1 MSLLDRAK
9 ELLPGAKDANGQST
23 EERDLAN
30 KVRAEVEEIRS
41 SSNRLSHEG
50 IWMTN
55 IAYCV
60 GYDGVNF
67 NPRTRQFQQI
77 AKPYAALRRQ
87 KIHLNKVLPTLQN
100 RLARLAKNPPKYDV
114 MPESDS
120 PDDKE
125 AARLGIQTL
134 ESMWNKLSLNEK
146 RLGLYMWVQQ
156 TGHAYVKVFWDSC
169 AGEMMMD
176 PESGEI
182 DPETGAPVEGTQE
195 MDFEGEIGV
204 EVTSPFEVF
213 PNPLARSFDEVA
225 RSWLIQA
232 KVRPLDYFKEYYPEK
247 GELVKEEQPW
257 LLSLQYEARANTM
270 NSQGSAGTDFQRQ
283 IKQSAIEMTKYI
295 APSRKYPNGRMIVV
309 ANGIL
314 LEDKDLPCGMIPFA
328 KFDDIIIGGKYYSE
342 SVTTH
347 LRPLQD
353 YYNDLIRKRSDW
365 TRKMLAGK
373 YKAARG
379 SGIQQESLNDES
391 GEVLYYDP
399 VPNAQGGPEALQI
412 PSIPQY
418 AYAEEDRLIGMFNDV
433 SGISEVSRGQLP
445 SASIPAIGMQLLT
458 EQDDTRIGV
467 MTEQHEHAWARVGKL
482 ILKYAQD
489 YWTYP
494 RKLKVAGRSLSYA
507 VKDVQGSDFKGNT
520 DVVVIK
526 GSTLPG
532 SKTLKRQ
539 EILNTMSL
547 GLLGNPQDP
556 KVAEKVLGMIEFGD
570 VQELWADY
578 GVDMSQIRRGMDKM
592 KRGQELLVNKLDNNP
607 LWIVELNRFRKT
619 QEFIELDPM
628 IQQLFEAQ
636 IDERANAIV
645 MMNQPPPPPP
655 GMAGPPMDPN
665 AVPGAAPQ

>member
-1 MSLLDRAK
+1 MSLLDRVK
-9 ELLPGAKDANGQST
+9 QDAPDAVGFDGQTT

-30 KVRAEVEEIRS
+30 KVKAEIEEIRGS
-41 SSNRLSHEG
+41 ANRLSHEG

-67 NPRTRQFQQI
+67 NARTRQFQQI
-77 AKPYAALRRQ
+77 AKPLAAQRRQ
-87 KIHLNKVLPTLQN
+87 RIHLNKVLPTLQN

-134 ESMWNKLSLNEK
+134 EAMWNKLSINEK
-146 RLGLYMWVQQ
+146 RLSLYMWVQQ
-156 TGHAYVKVFWDSC
+156 AGHAYVKVSWDSC
-169 AGEMMMD
+169 AGEMMQD
-176 PESGEI
+176 PMSGET
-182 DPETGAPVEGTQE
+182 DPVTGEIIPGTEE
-195 MDFEGEIGV
+195 MDFQGEIGV
-204 EVTSPFEVF
+204 EVVSPFEVF
-213 PNPLARSFDEVA
+213 PNPLARSFEEA
-225 RSWLIQA
+225 TRSWIIQA
-232 KVRPLDYFKEYYPEK
+232 KVRSLDYFQDYYPEK
-247 GELVKEEQPW
+247 GKLVKEEQPW

-270 NSQGSAGTDFQRQ
+270 NSAGSAGTDFQTQ
-283 IKQSAIEMTKYI
+283 LKKSAIEMVKYV
-295 APSRKYPNGRMIVV
+295 APSKKYPNGRMIVV

-314 LEDKDLPCGMIPFA
+314 LEDKELPCGLIPFA

-342 SVTTH
+342 AVVTH

-353 YYNDLIRKRSDW
+353 YYNDIIRKRSDHL
-365 TRKMLAGK
+365 RKMLAGK

-379 SGIQQESLNDES
+379 SGLQQESLNDES
-391 GEVLYYDP
+391 GEIVYYNP
-399 VPNAQGGPEALQI
+399 VPSAPGGPEALQT

-418 AYAEEDRLIGMFNDV
+418 AYAEEDKIVAMFNDV

-482 ILKYAQD
+482 ILKYAEK
-489 YWTYP
+489 YWTMP
-494 RKLKVAGRSLSYA
+494 RKLKVAGNSLSYA
-507 VKDVQGSDFKGNT
+507 VKDVSGADFKGNT
-520 DVVVIK
+520 DVVVIR
-526 GSTLPG
+526 GSTQPG

-570 VQELWADY
+570 VQDLWADY
-578 GVDMSQIRRGMDKM
+578 GVDMAQIKRGMDKM
-592 KRGQELLVNKLDNNP
+592 KEGQDLEVNKLDNNP

-619 QEFIELDPM
+619 QEFLQLDPL
-628 IQQLFEAQ
+628 IQQIFEMQ

-645 MMNQPPPPPP
+645 MMNQPPPQPPMGAMDP
-655 GMAGPPMDPN
+655 GMAEQP
-665 AVPGAAPQ
+665 AVGAPQ

>member
-1 MSLLDRAK
+1 MNLFDRAK
-9 ELLPGAKDANGQST
+9 QLVSGGGDGNGPEQTT

-30 KVRAEVEEIRS
+30 KVKAELEEIRAS
-41 SSNRLSHEG
+41 ANRTSHEG

-67 NPRTRQFQQI
+67 NPKTRQFQQI
-77 AKPYAALRRQ
+77 AKPYAALRKQR
-87 KIHLNKVLPTLQN
+87 IHLNKILPTLQN

-120 PDDKE
+120 PEDKE

-134 ESMWNKLSLNEK
+134 ESLWNKLSINEK

-156 TGHAYVKVFWDSC
+156 TGHAYVKVTWDSC
-169 AGEMMMD
+169 AGNMMSD
-176 PESGEI
+176 PT
-182 DPETGAPVEGTQE
+182 TGE
-195 MDFEGEIGV
+195 MDFEGEVGV
-204 EVTSPFEVF
+204 EVVSPFEVF
-213 PNPLARSFDEVA
+213 PNPLAKSFDDVI
-225 RSWLIQA
+225 RSWVIQA
-232 KVRPLDYFKEYYPEK
+232 KVRPLEYFKNYFPEK
-247 GELVKEEQPW
+247 GGLVKEEQPW
-257 LLSLQYEARANTM
+257 LLSLQYEGRVNTM
-270 NSQGSAGTDFQRQ
+270 NAAGTAGTDFQTQ
-283 IKQSAIEMTKYI
+283 TKKSAVELIKYI
-295 APSRKYPNGRMIVV
+295 APSRDRPNGRMIVC
-309 ANGIL
+309 AGGIL

-353 YYNDLIRKRSDW
+353 YYNDIVRKRSDW

-391 GEVLYYDP
+391 GELLYYDS
-399 VPNAQGGPEALQI
+399 VPNAPGGPEALQI
-412 PSIPQY
+412 PAIPQY
-418 AYAEEDRLIGMFNDV
+418 AYAEEERVITMFNDV
-433 SGISEVSRGQLP
+433 SGISEVSRGQMP

-467 MTEQHEHAWARVGKL
+467 MTEQHEHSWARVGKL
-482 ILKYAQD
+482 ILKYASE

-520 DVVVIK
+520 DVVVIR
-526 GSTLPG
+526 GSTQPG

-547 GLLGNPQDP
+547 GLLGDP
-556 KVAEKVLGMIEFGD
+556 KSPAVAEKVLGMIEFGD
-570 VQELWADY
+570 VQDLWADY
-578 GVDMSQIRRGMDKM
+578 GVDMSQIRRGMDKI
-592 KRGQELLVNKLDNNP
+592 KEGQDLLVNKLDNNP

-619 QEFIELDPM
+619 QEFNELDPV
-628 IQQLFEAQ
+628 IQGLLERQ
-636 IDERANAIV
+636 IQERADSIV

-655 GMAGPPMDPN
+655 APMAGSPMDPN
-665 AVPGAAPQ
+665 VAAQTTAGAPQ